1 MQKPCWNHRLS
12 SKTPPSIRGP
22 LLLDPRAAG
31 TEESKTL
38 RVLDAAFNNIL
49 GVGIIAFE
57 VYAYILQFQKFEA
70 ADRLIW
76 IMLILTV
83 LLIVIGLA
91 SGFQYNKA
99 ARR

>member
-57 VYAYILQFQKFEA
+57 
-70 ADRLIW
+70 
-76 IMLILTV
+76 
-83 LLIVIGLA
+83 GLCIHIA
-91 SGFQYNKA
+91 IPEV
-99 ARR
+99 